1 MEGSRYNG
9 GLSRLIFNLHLM
21 VANLPEGENQT
32 LQKIFVD
39 HSAELENELNLK
51 PVAIDSAC

>member
-51 PVAIDSAC
+51 PVS